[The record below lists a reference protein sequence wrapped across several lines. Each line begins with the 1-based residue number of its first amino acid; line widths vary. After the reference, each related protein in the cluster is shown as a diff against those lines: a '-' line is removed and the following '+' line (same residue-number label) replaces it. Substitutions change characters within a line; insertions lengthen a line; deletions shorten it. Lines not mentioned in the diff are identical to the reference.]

1 MSSLI
6 HFPVNEKFSKRAM
19 FPPPDGGCISRNSV
33 TEVQSSEVDQH
44 EFNTIQQPEFDY
56 RFTTE
61 QLRRQS
67 LKHSRNWFSAL
78 VLLLAIVATVCAYA
92 GIPYQPF
99 VATDIAALGIVVVL
113 AMKNWEGRS

>member
-1 MSSLI
+1 MRDEVKEGYCLEHTTPKMLTIPSKCNVL
-6 HFPVNEKFSKRAM
+6 FLFSDGE
-19 FPPPDGGCISRNSV
+19 PDRMLKKTG
-33 TEVQSSEVDQH
+33 
-44 EFNTIQQPEFDY
+44 TIQQPEFDY

-92 GIPYQPF
+92 GIPYQPY
-99 VATDIAALGIVVVL
+99 VATGIAALGIVVVL